1 MILLNCPNTPIDN
14 TFLATIVVTKYAT
27 IEDNASANSTPN
39 QEDEEKFK
47 DFDEIGSKY

>member
-1 MILLNCPNTPIDN
+1 MGCETTHI
-14 TFLATIVVTKYAT
+14 